1 VRILGAILAV
11 LAGASAG
18 FAAAAT
24 GSQGPSGGTGLGGG
38 TTTAAHH
45 SAPPPATQA
54 GFVPL
59 DGRAMWIWE
68 LASVDGGKL
77 APIIAG
83 ARTHGVHT
91 LIIKSSD
98 GSGMWAQFTPAL
110 VHTLHASG
118 LRVCAWQYVY
128 GIHPI
133 YEAQAGAQAVKDGA
147 DCLVIDAEVEY
158 DGRYEEAQAYMREL
172 RRLIGYKFPLALA
185 GLPYVDYHPAFPYS
199 VFLGLGGAQ
208 YDMPQMYW
216 AEIGTSVD
224 GVYAHTYLFNRP
236 YNRPIFPLG
245 QVYNDPPARQIR
257 RFRAVSE
264 SYGAAGVSWWDW
276 GDTSAGSWGALS
288 TPVAEIDNYE
298 PAAGMAT
305 LGEGATGDLVVWA
318 QEHLVSA
325 GQRVAIDGSFGPK
338 TLAAVKSFQ
347 RAHDLA
353 ATGLIDTT
361 TWAALLRYRAAHIV
375 WTKRAVVA
383 GARRGPLTPL
393 PQSASLPDKRDE
405 IAGAGG
411 AGGAGG
417 PRGAGAAAGAG
428 HPPR

>member
-1 VRILGAILAV
+1 M
-11 LAGASAG
+11 LAGASTG
-18 FAAAAT
+18 IAAAAK
-24 GSQGPSGGTGLGGG
+24 GPSGGTGLGGG
-38 TTTAAHH
+38 ATTTTHH
-45 SAPPPATQA
+45 SAPPPAGKTS
-54 GFVPL
+54 FVPF

-68 LASVDGGKL
+68 LAAVDGGKL

-83 ARTHGVHT
+83 ARAHGVHT

-98 GSGMWAQFTPAL
+98 GSGMWAQFTPSL

-128 GIHPI
+128 GIHPV

-172 RRLIGYKFPLALA
+172 RGLIGYKFPLALA
-185 GLPYVDYHPAFPYS
+185 GLPYVDYHPGFPYS

-208 YDMPQMYW
+208 YNMPQMYW
-216 AEIGTSVD
+216 ADIGTTVD

-236 YNRPIFPLG
+236 YDRPIFPLG
-245 QVYNDPPARQIR
+245 QVYNDPPSRQIR

-264 SYGAAGVSWWDW
+264 AYGADGVSWWDW
-276 GDTSAGSWGALS
+276 SDASAGSWSALS
-288 TPVAEIDNYE
+288 APVAEIAGYE

-305 LGEGATGDLVVWA
+305 IGESAAGDLVVWA
-318 QEHLVSA
+318 QEHLISA
-325 GQRVAIDGSFGPK
+325 GQRVAVDGSFGPK
-338 TLAAVKSFQ
+338 TLNAVKQFQ
-347 RAHDLA
+347 RAHDLP
-353 ATGLIDTT
+353 ATGLIDTN
-361 TWAALLRYRAAHIV
+361 TWDALLRYRAAHIV

-383 GARRGPLTPL
+383 QAGRGRLTPL

-405 IAGAGG
+405 IAGAS
-411 AGGAGG
+411 
-417 PRGAGAAAGAG
+417 GAG
-428 HPPR
+428 HPHHQPELSPP